1 MFTKTMI
8 HQHDKLSQR
17 CRRLGSDINFE
28 YCRLHAAQGEPCS
41 SIIQCWWE
49 RFDVISFLNEHLNS
63 EQLKALEQPQAKPK
77 ITKLM
82 EIIQEAQRRVST

>member
-1 MFTKTMI
+1 MI
-8 HQHDKLSQR
+8 NQHDKLTQR

-28 YCRLHAAQGEPCS
+28 YCRIHAEQGKPCS

-49 RFDVISFLNEHLNS
+49 RFDVISFLQNNLTS
-63 EQLKALEQPQAKPK
+63 DQLKALEQPQAKPK

-82 EIIQEAQRRVST
+82 EIIQEAQRRVLT

>member
-1 MFTKTMI
+1 MI
-8 HQHDKLSQR
+8 NQHDKLSQR

-28 YCRLHAAQGEPCS
+28 YCRLHAEPGQPCS

-49 RFDVISFLNEHLNS
+49 RFDVLSFLRQHLTND
-63 EQLKALEQPQAKPK
+63 QLKALEQPQAKPK